1 MPLNAATFE
10 VTDSHLVSYYAQEA
24 DSPTAAGLHAHV
36 TLNHFYTPYISA
48 PNLFAD
54 TILQASWFYVFFV
67 QLSLKHLYLSLNV
80 LK

>member
-10 VTDSHLVSYYAQEA
+10 VTDSHLVSYYAQDA

-54 TILQASWFYVFFV
+54 TILQASIVT
-67 QLSLKHLYLSLNV
+67 S
-80 LK
+80 

>member
-1 MPLNAATFE
+1 MPLNTATFE

-48 PNLFAD
+48 PKKLVLCFLYAAQPK
-54 TILQASWFYVFFV
+54 TFVFIFKC
-67 QLSLKHLYLSLNV
+67 SEITN
-80 LK
+80 